1 MTALAAGVP
10 LTLLV
15 DLADPSGPDSRH
27 INATEAADLTW
38 LRDLAYPFPD
48 TVERSER
55 ATG

>member
-55 ATG
+55 AAG